1 MHDIVILG
9 AGVIGAFIARELS
22 RFQLDILVLDQE
34 NDVGN
39 FTSMANSA
47 LIHSGYDPEPG
58 TLKALLNVRG
68 NAMYDAVCD
77 ELDVTFRRI
86 GSLTVTTKEEE
97 LSVLKALQE
106 RGRLNGV
113 ETFIIGADEIRQ
125 KEPQLADDVKYALFA
140 PSAGIIDP
148 FELVVNCMENAIDH
162 GVRLSLNEKVTA
174 IKPHADGYE
183 VTTSKAVHYGKIIIN
198 ATGVNADLVSEMIAP
213 NKFSIKPRKGSYFV
227 FDHFDNNFLKHIIF
241 PVPDERGKG
250 IVVTSSYSYNYLVG
264 PNSNYIDDRED
275 LGTDRDTME
284 FIKQS
289 ALRLVPKLPFDKV
302 IRTFSG
308 LRATPSTGDFVIEPL
323 ADHPCFINVAGIE
336 SPGLASAPA
345 IGEYVVNQYVAKLI
359 NLCPKANFNPRIR
372 PLYRFSRMSE
382 SEINDLIKKDKRFG
396 HLVCRCEMV
405 SEGHIVDAL
414 SRSCPPHSIKAVKKR
429 TRAGFGRCQGGF
441 CQPLVLK
448 LLADHYGV
456 SEQEVLYDAES
467 TFILAEATK
476 GGEDHE

>member
-58 TLKALLNVRG
+58 TLKALLNVAG
-68 NAMYDAVCD
+68 NAMYDEVC
-77 ELDVTFRRI
+77 EQLDVPFRRI
-86 GSLTVTTKEEE
+86 GSLTVTTKEAE
-97 LSVLKALQE
+97 LAILKQLQQ
-106 RGRLNGV
+106 RGHQNGV

-125 KEPQLADDVKYALFA
+125 REPQLSSDVKYALYA

-148 FELVVNCMENAIDH
+148 FELVVNCMENAIDN
-162 GVRLSLNEKVTA
+162 GVKLSLNEKVTA
-174 IKPHADGYE
+174 IKRVTEGYQ
-183 VTTSKAVHYGKIIIN
+183 VVTSKAIHHGTIIIN
-198 ATGVNADLVSEMIAP
+198 ATGINADLISEMVAP
-213 NKFSIKPRKGSYFV
+213 NSFSIKPRKGSYFV
-227 FDHFDNNFLKHIIF
+227 FDHFDDNFLKHIIF

-275 LGTDRDTME
+275 LGTDRETME

-308 LRATPSTGDFVIEPL
+308 LRATPNTGDFIIGPM
-323 ADHPCFINVAGIE
+323 ADHPHFINVAGIE

-345 IGEYVVNQYVAKLI
+345 IGEYVVRQYVSKLI
-359 NLCPKANFNPRIR
+359 ELKPKVDFNPRIR

-382 SEINDLIKKDKRFG
+382 KQINELIEKDKRFG

-405 SEGHIVDAL
+405 SEGHIIDAL
-414 SRSCPPHSIKAVKKR
+414 SRSCPPHSIKAIKKR

-448 LLADHYGV
+448 LFADYYGV

-467 TFILAEATK
+467 TFVLFAPSK
-476 GGEDHE
+476 GEKPHE

>member
-22 RFQLDILVLDQE
+22 RYQLDIIVIDQE

-68 NAMYDAVCD
+68 NAMYDQVCQ
-77 ELDVTFRRI
+77 ELDVIFRRI
-86 GSLTVTTKEEE
+86 GSLTVTTKEAE
-97 LSVLKALQE
+97 LEVLKQLQA
-106 RGRLNGV
+106 RGAKNGV
-113 ETFIIGADEIRQ
+113 ETHILDAKQIRE
-125 KEPQLADDVKYALFA
+125 KEPQLSENVKYALFA

-148 FELVVNCMENAIDH
+148 FELVVHLMENALDH
-162 GVRLSLNEKVTA
+162 GVHLFLNEKIVA
-174 IKPHADGYE
+174 IKAESNGYT
-183 VTTSKAVHYGKIIIN
+183 VTTNKQTHQGKIVIN
-198 ATGVNADLVSEMIAP
+198 ATGVNADLVSELLGS

-227 FDHFDNNFLKHIIF
+227 FDHFDNDFLKHIIF

-275 LGTDRDTME
+275 LGTDRETME
-284 FIKQS
+284 YIKQS
-289 ALRLVPKLPFDKV
+289 ALQLVPKLPFDKV

-308 LRATPSTGDFVIEPL
+308 LRATPSTGDFIIEPL
-323 ADHPCFINVAGIE
+323 TDYPNFINVAGIE
-336 SPGLASAPA
+336 SPGLASASA
-345 IGEYVVNQYVAKLI
+345 IAEYVIEKYISKRIDLVAK
-359 NLCPKANFNPRIR
+359 PSFNPCIR
-372 PLYRFSRMSE
+372 PLNRFSRMSHE
-382 SEINDLIKKDKRFG
+382 QINTLIKLDARYG

-405 SEGHIVDAL
+405 SEGHIADAL
-414 SRSCPPHSIKAVKKR
+414 SRSCPPHSLKAVKKR

-448 LLADHYGV
+448 QLAQHYHV
-456 SEQEVLYDAES
+456 SEKDVLYDAES
-467 TFILAEATK
+467 TFVLLKETK
-476 GGEDHE
+476 GTPHHE